1 MDSFGC
7 MVLMGGEKGAQAAE
21 HNAKHLAYGVDRI
34 RRDSFAMPI
43 VPSIDNRRLH
53 GETNY
58 AWLPAGP
65 VLPGRPTEP
74 VMAAHIKASPDGR

>member
-7 MVLMGGEKGAQAAE
+7 MVLMGKEKGTQAGE
-21 HNAKHLAYGVDRI
+21 HNARHLAYGVDRI

-43 VPSIDNRRLH
+43 VPSIDNRRLY

-58 AWLPAGP
+58 TW
-65 VLPGRPTEP
+65 
-74 VMAAHIKASPDGR
+74 